1 MGRKSYENF
10 GSLAEQVQDCTV
22 IKEED
27 LFRGSLNLW

>member
-10 GSLAEQVQDCTV
+10 DFLAKKVQDCTA
-22 IKEED
+22 IMEED